1 MKEEKKD
8 KQLRVVVH
16 YPAAAEPF
24 RGESDRGETVGQ
36 LKSRVLSA
44 FGLSEGNG
52 TSYTLFSHKTPLENL
67 GQTLGEIAGD
77 MPELQLKLSQQIT
90 QG

>member
-1 MKEEKKD
+1 MKEEKKE
-8 KQLRVVVH
+8 KKLRVVVH
-16 YPAAAEPF
+16 YPAAAKPF
-24 RGESDRGETVGQ
+24 HGEAEREETVGQ
-36 LKSRVLSA
+36 LKSRVLAA

-52 TSYTLFSHKTPLENL
+52 TSYTLYNHKTPLDNP